1 MYNAESSEMW
11 FGIKKI
17 LIILAY
23 LEVFHNFPVNRP
35 ISNQWFTR
43 SSVCCEIGNRRLLP
57 DAVYFSLDYKLLIS
71 SKTLEL
77 TKVTKERELDHTEV
91 TERTVLCSSVCAHSL
106 QLCLTLGDPMNC
118 SLPVSSDHG
127 ILQAR
132 ILEWVAMP
140 SSKGSSQPRDRTCI
154 SYIAGRFLLLSHW
167 GSAIVCSLA
176 HKSWFKNVCIY
187 EEIC

>member
-1 MYNAESSEMW
+1 M
-11 FGIKKI
+11 
-17 LIILAY
+17 AY
-23 LEVFHNFPVNRP
+23 LEVFHNFPFNRP
-35 ISNQWFTR
+35 ISNHWFTR
-43 SSVCCEIGNRRLLP
+43 ISVCCEIGNRTLLP

-77 TKVTKERELDHTEV
+77 TKVTKERELDHTEL
-91 TERTVLCSSVCAHSL
+91 TERTVLCSSVYAHSF

-154 SYIAGRFLLLSHW
+154 SYIAGRFFTAEPPWNPPLYFVVFSRPVVSNS
-167 GSAIVCSLA
+167 SASASVPLMNIQD
-176 HKSWFKNVCIY
+176 WFP
-187 EEIC
+187 